1 MANTQTLTGFTE
13 LIYEARDIVLRE
25 PIGFAS
31 SVLVNSGSE
40 GVSLNGTV
48 KSFVAGQPTLNTDH
62 TPAMTVPAGDDMTST
77 VEEMTIG
84 QVARINI
91 PLKGETVR
99 QLDNTVGRQNFINNT
114 LAQGIR
120 QIVNAIEA
128 HVGTVA
134 KNGASRALGTAG
146 TTPFAG
152 SPGSHALIPQVN
164 QILTDNGAPND
175 GQRTLVL
182 STTAATNLK
191 VLSNIYKV
199 NENGSAETLRN
210 GVLLDIDGVSIKQ
223 SKGVAAHT
231 KGAGAS
237 YVINNGNIT
246 VGSTTISVDGGTVN
260 TTGFQPGDIVTI
272 ADEPT
277 AGKYVVKTGLT
288 STAGNIVIANP
299 GLTGAIVDGKA
310 VTIGASYTG
319 NALFHRSAIELV
331 VRPPAM
337 PDGGDLAEDRM
348 TVFDPNSGLVFEVAL
363 YKGYGMNLME
373 IVCYYQAKV
382 WKPELVAT
390 LLG

>member
-25 PIGFAS
+25 PVGFAS

-77 VEEMTIG
+77 VEEMTITK
-84 QVARINI
+84 VARINI

-120 QIVNAIEA
+120 QIVNAIES
-128 HVGTVA
+128 HVGEVA
-134 KNGASRALGTAG
+134 KLGSSRAVGTAG
-146 TTPFAG
+146 TTPFA
-152 SPGSHALIPQVN
+152 SAHALIPQAN
-164 QILTDNGAPND
+164 QILTDNGAPQDN
-175 GQRTLVL
+175 QRSLIL
-182 STTAATNLK
+182 STGAATNLK
-191 VLSNIYKV
+191 TLSHIYKV
-199 NENGSAETLRN
+199 NEAGTADTLRN
-210 GVLLDIDGVSIKQ
+210 GVLLDIDGVAIKQ
-223 SKGVAAHT
+223 SAGVNSHT
-231 KGAGAS
+231 KGAGTG
-237 YVINNGNIT
+237 YLINNGNIT
-246 VGSTTISVDGGTVN
+246 VGSTTLTVDGGTVN
-260 TTGFQPGDIVTI
+260 TTGIKAGDIVTI

-277 AGKYVVKTGLT
+277 ASKYVVKTGLT
-288 STAGNIVIANP
+288 AASGSLVLQNP
-299 GLTGAIVDGKA
+299 GLRGAIVNDKA
-310 VTIGASYTG
+310 LTVGDSYTA
-319 NALFHRSAIELV
+319 NMLFHRSAIELV

-348 TVFDPNSGLVFEVAL
+348 TVFDPTSGLVFEVAL

-373 IVCYYQAKV
+373 IVTYYQAKV

>member
-25 PIGFAS
+25 PVGFAS

-40 GVSLNGTV
+40 GVSINGTV

-91 PLKGETVR
+91 PLKGETIR
-99 QLDNTVGRQNFINNT
+99 QLDNTVGRQNFVNNV

-120 QIVNAIEA
+120 KIVNAIES
-128 HVGTVA
+128 HVGSVA
-134 KNGASRALGTAG
+134 KLGSSRAVGTAG
-146 TTPFAG
+146 TTPFA
-152 SPGSHALIPQVN
+152 SSHALIPQAN
-164 QILTDNGAPND
+164 QILTDNGAPEDN
-175 GQRTLVL
+175 QRSLVI
-182 STTAATNLK
+182 STGAATNLK
-191 VLSNIYKV
+191 TLSHIYKV
-199 NENGSAETLRN
+199 NEAGSNETLRA
-210 GVLLDIDGVSIKQ
+210 GVLLDIDGVAIKQ
-223 SKGVAAHT
+223 SAGVNSHT

-260 TTGFQPGDIVTI
+260 TTGFKAGDIVTV

-277 AGKYVVKTGLT
+277 ASKYVVKTGLT
-288 STAGNIVIANP
+288 ATSGDIVIQNP
-299 GLTGAIVDGKA
+299 GLKGAIVDGKA
-310 VTIGASYTG
+310 VTIGDSYTA
-319 NALFHRSAIELV
+319 NMLFHRSAIELV
-331 VRPPAM
+331 MRPPAM
-337 PDGGDLAEDRM
+337 PDGGDIAEDRM
-348 TVFDPNSGLVFEVAL
+348 TVFDPTSGLVFEVAL

>member
-25 PIGFAS
+25 PVGFAS

-40 GVSLNGTV
+40 GVSINGTV

-91 PLKGETVR
+91 PLKGETIR
-99 QLDNTVGRQNFINNT
+99 QLDNTVGRQNFVNNV

-120 QIVNAIEA
+120 KIVNAIES
-128 HVGTVA
+128 HVGSVA
-134 KNGASRALGTAG
+134 KLGSSRAVGTAG
-146 TTPFAG
+146 TTPFA
-152 SPGSHALIPQVN
+152 SSHALIPQAN
-164 QILTDNGAPND
+164 QILTDNGAPEDN
-175 GQRTLVL
+175 QRSLVI
-182 STTAATNLK
+182 STGAATNLK
-191 VLSNIYKV
+191 TLSHIYKV
-199 NENGSAETLRN
+199 NEAGSNETLRA
-210 GVLLDIDGVSIKQ
+210 GVLLDIDGVAIKQ
-223 SKGVAAHT
+223 SAGVNSHT

-260 TTGFQPGDIVTI
+260 STGFKAGDIVTV

-277 AGKYVVKTGLT
+277 ASKYVVKTGLT
-288 STAGNIVIANP
+288 ATSGDIVIQNP
-299 GLTGAIVDGKA
+299 GLKGAIVDGKA
-310 VTIGASYTG
+310 VTIGDSYTA
-319 NALFHRSAIELV
+319 NMLFHRSAIELV
-331 VRPPAM
+331 MRPPAM
-337 PDGGDLAEDRM
+337 PDGGDIAEDRM
-348 TVFDPNSGLVFEVAL
+348 TVFDPTSGLVFEVAL

>member
-1 MANTQTLTGFTE
+1 MANNQTLTGFTE

-25 PIGFAS
+25 PVGFAT

-62 TPAMTVPAGDDMTST
+62 TPSMTIPAGDDMTST

-99 QLDNTVGRQNFINNT
+99 QLDNTVGRQNFVNNT

-120 QIVNAIEA
+120 KIVNAIES

-134 KNGASRALGTAG
+134 KNGASRAVGTAG
-146 TTPFAG
+146 TTPFA
-152 SPGSHALIPQVN
+152 SSHALIPQAN

-175 GQRTLVL
+175 GQRSLIL
-182 STTAATNLK
+182 STGAATNLK
-191 VLSNIYKV
+191 LLSHIYKV
-199 NENGSAETLRN
+199 NENGSSDTLRN

-223 SKGVAAHT
+223 SAGVASHT
-231 KGAGAS
+231 KGAGTGTLVNNAS
-237 YVINNGNIT
+237 GEGIGEVTIT
-246 VGSTTISVDGGTVN
+246 YDTMTVN
-260 TTGFQPGDIVTI
+260 TTGIKAGDIITHASDTVN
-272 ADEPT
+272 
-277 AGKYVVKTGLT
+277 KYVVKTGST
-288 STAGNIVIANP
+288 STTGDIVLANP
-299 GLTGAIVDGKA
+299 GLLIAAANNDALTVGN
-310 VTIGASYTG
+310 SYTG
-319 NALFHRSAIELV
+319 NILCHRSAIELV
-331 VRPPAM
+331 MRPPAM
-337 PDGGDLAEDRM
+337 PDGGDAADDRM

-363 YKGYGMNLME
+363 YRGYGMNLME